1 MQRRTIAAL
10 TAGVV
15 AIAALVGWWTLRS
28 PTAAAVTVAVAPLV
42 RTLQF
47 SARVATASRVDVG
60 STITGR
66 VLEVAVVEGAQV
78 HQGQLLVRL
87 ESEELRAALGQAQA
101 SERQAVARLAGLRGT
116 GRTSARAAL
125 SQTESVLAAAKADL
139 QRTEALVA
147 QGFLSPA
154 RLDEVRRAFAV
165 AEAQQAGA
173 RSQYAA
179 TVDEGTDIAQAQS
192 QLALATSATAAAR
205 ARLEQT
211 VITAPTDARVLARL
225 VEPGQIVQPGRAL
238 LTLALSSPPQL
249 VAQADERFLAQLRV
263 GQPASVVADAY
274 PGQPFAARVLSIA
287 PLVDAQRGAVEV
299 KFSLPQ
305 GPPPF
310 LREDMTLSVEVET
323 AHRDAALVV
332 PASALRGATA
342 GADATVLVDR
352 DGRVEQRA
360 VRVGL
365 RTLDAAE
372 VVEGLSAGDTVLLG
386 PAPAPGSRVR
396 AEVQPLQF
404 RRASGARRTV
414 EDAGSAMTNAMGR

>member
-1 MQRRTIAAL
+1 MRRRAIAAL
-10 TAGVV
+10 TIGV
-15 AIAALVGWWTLRS
+15 AAAAALVAWWALRT
-28 PTAAAVTVAVAPLV
+28 PTVAAVTVTMAPLV

-101 SERQAVARLAGLRGT
+101 SERQAAARLAGLRGT

-125 SQTESVLAAAKADL
+125 SQTESVLAAAKSDL

-173 RSQYAA
+173 QSQYAA
-179 TVDEGTDIAQAQS
+179 AADEGTDIAQAQS

-211 VITAPTDARVLARL
+211 AITAPADARVLARL

-263 GQPASVVADAY
+263 GQPASVVADAF
-274 PGQPFAARVLSIA
+274 PGLPFAARVLTIA

-332 PASALRGATA
+332 PASALRGATP

-352 DGRVEQRA
+352 VGRVEQRA

-396 AEVQPLQF
+396 AEVQPLQV
-404 RRASGARRTV
+404 RPASGARRTT